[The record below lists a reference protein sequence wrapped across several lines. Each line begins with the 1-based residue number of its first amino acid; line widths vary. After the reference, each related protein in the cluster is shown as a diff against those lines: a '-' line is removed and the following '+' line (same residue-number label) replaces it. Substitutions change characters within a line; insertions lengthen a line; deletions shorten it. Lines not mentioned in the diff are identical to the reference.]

1 MLMVIVCARKRTYT
15 LSSVIVRRANCNGRG
30 RCPQGYGFVL
40 CEVYVQALKVRGL
53 SMSVYHQ
60 DVKKRVSKERTT
72 RPPRVH
78 TPSTIAGRAIHAPD
92 SGGLSHASAS
102 PELFRA
108 TGQGLG
114 A

>member
-1 MLMVIVCARKRTYT
+1 
-15 LSSVIVRRANCNGRG
+15 
-30 RCPQGYGFVL
+30 
-40 CEVYVQALKVRGL
+40 
-53 SMSVYHQ
+53 MSVYHQ

-108 TGQGLG
+108 TGQGVRGLG
-114 A
+114 VRVSLALLGDLLLELAEGARDRRERAELALGRAHLG